1 MLVSDPEPLFV
12 DFALARRLEMAEAS
26 SAVACAQA
34 HLQSHPDASTAVHS
48 IAGGWAV
55 FTGPASPI
63 TQATGIGLSGE
74 VTNEDFAALEH
85 FFFSRGAS
93 VNVETSPFADAS
105 LFVHFARNGY
115 QAIEHSSVL
124 VRRVA
129 VDSNPEMFP
138 GLEISEVDPGQS
150 DLWVR
155 TVCQGFAEHFPVTDE
170 LHEIMAMFSC
180 TPGARKYLAWVDGK
194 VAGGAA
200 LSVRDGIAGFFG
212 ASTLPEYRRRG
223 IQRELIRVRMGAVA
237 KVGCEIALTFAL
249 VGSVSE
255 RNILRN
261 GFRVAY
267 TRTKFMRELK
277 K

>member
-1 MLVSDPEPLFV
+1 VSESEPLFV
-12 DFALARRLEMAEAS
+12 DFALARRLEMAEAA
-26 SAVACAQA
+26 SAVACSEA
-34 HLQSHPDASTAVHS
+34 HLHSHPSSSTAVQS

-55 FTGPASPI
+55 FTGPSSPI

-85 FFFSRGAS
+85 FFFIRGAA

-105 LFVHFARNGY
+105 LFAHFARNGY

-129 VDSNPEMFP
+129 REGIPQMCP
-138 GLEISEVDPGQS
+138 GLEISEVAANHA

-155 TVCQGFAEHFPVTDE
+155 TVCQGFAEHYPVTQE
-170 LHEIMAMFSC
+170 LLDIMGMFSS
-180 TPGARKYLAWVDGK
+180 TPGAKKYLATVKGE
-194 VAGGAA
+194 VAAGAA

-212 ASTLPEYRRRG
+212 ASTLPEFRRRG
-223 IQRELIRVRMGAVA
+223 IQRELIRVRMAA
-237 KVGCEIALTFAL
+237 AARAGCDIALTFAL

-267 TRTKFMRELK
+267 TRTKYMREMK

>member
-1 MLVSDPEPLFV
+1 MSDSDPLFV
-12 DFALARRLEMAEAS
+12 DFALARRLEVAEAS
-26 SAVACAQA
+26 SAVACAEA
-34 HLQSHPDASTAVHS
+34 HLQSHPNSSAAAQS

-74 VTNEDFAALEH
+74 VTSEDFAALEH
-85 FFFSRGAS
+85 FFFSRSAP

-105 LFVHFARNGY
+105 LFAHFARNGY

-129 VDSNPEMFP
+129 ADSKLEMSP
-138 GLEISEVDPGQS
+138 GLEISEVTPAQS
-150 DLWVR
+150 ELWVR

-170 LHEIMAMFSC
+170 LLEIMAMFSG
-180 TPGARKYLAWVDGK
+180 TPGAKKYIAWANGK

-212 ASTLPEYRRRG
+212 ASTLTEYRRRG
-223 IQRELIRVRMGAVA
+223 IQRELIRVRMDAAA
-237 KVGCEIALTFAL
+237 KAGCDIALTFAL

-267 TRTKFMRELK
+267 TRTKFMRDLK